1 MEQKFCKHCGSP
13 LDGETTIC
21 GKCGFDGSVGDNF
34 CGYCG
39 KGVMPGQV
47 LCTNCGRMLKT
58 VQPAERKE
66 DYAEAKQE
74 NKERYK
80 KYCGRVSRITNIS
93 SISYVIAIALGILLF
108 FLPLFQ
114 YKAFIGLEDLEN
126 MEQLSEALQ
135 NDGYVIKDFS
145 MADCTRVF
153 LRVYNNDNLTENKD
167 LAKEYQYNIM
177 GVSFVPILFI
187 FVPSVSLVL
196 SGIILLVRDLKQ
208 NNDEKTLLL
217 YQEVNKTGK
226 INNVQRRVCWSL
238 SAASTIELALVRVFA
253 ALESFV
259 IYSDEELSFLALEIG
274 PENIGQFF
282 TFTKFSPY
290 IVVIA
295 LLVIACVAVSNV
307 AGKEER
313 EMAIEIG
320 RESIE

>member
-80 KYCGRVSRITNIS
+80 KYCGRVSRITNM
-93 SISYVIAIALGILLF
+93 SIIIDVITIALGILLF

-145 MADCTRVF
+145 MADYTRVF

-167 LAKEYQYNIM
+167 LAKEYQNSIL
-177 GVSFVPILFI
+177 GASFYPFVFI
-187 FVPSVSLVL
+187 FMPSVMLVL
-196 SGIILLVRDLKQ
+196 FG
-208 NNDEKTLLL
+208 
-217 YQEVNKTGK
+217 
-226 INNVQRRVCWSL
+226 
-238 SAASTIELALVRVFA
+238 TIALVRNLNKNNDQETLLSYQAVNKLGAINSVQLQPGRVLAVLIIFSLAVFRINA
-253 ALESFV
+253 AMGEFE
-259 IYSDEELSFLALEIG
+259 IYSDETLSFLALEIG
-274 PENIGQFF
+274 PGNIGQFF
-282 TFTKFSPY
+282 AFTNYSPY

-295 LLVIACVAVSNV
+295 LLLIACVVVSIV

-313 EMAIEIG
+313 EMKIEIG